1 MKKYDIHEKDRIT
14 RADSELFLGFAE
26 LLQGNADVREDYSL
40 NKTVRDIFAN
50 HESEMGGLPFYWITR
65 ASASNKLE
73 DFNDVRHCCESYFRL
88 YGTTPIIRRDMDACA
103 MALLYVATTMKDV
116 EKKGGK
122 INVEWVRSWLGFIEN
137 TVRIP
142 EWQTKFCVAMIY
154 RRIGDE
160 SKAIEVLYKTF
171 LEVYACIKVWEKS
184 LNTKNIFR
192 TTPAMEKAYS
202 DLVKKDEEIKKSL
215 PDWEKDAEKLVPYSG
230 YVWLSGALYASGRAD
245 IYDRF
250 KVNLSKVGVSI
261 KYITG
266 RFRRHPPAMR
276 NAGAGKYRVFLNGCA
291 DDDCGNDG
299 VSVYGQD
306 GKRYGVQEAFDW
318 PDDSDVTLVIRT
330 NHGIL
335 VRFTFKK
342 SDPSIPANEEIC
354 FPWSM
359 SK

>member
-1 MKKYDIHEKDRIT
+1 M
-14 RADSELFLGFAE
+14 
-26 LLQGNADVREDYSL
+26 
-40 NKTVRDIFAN
+40 
-50 HESEMGGLPFYWITR
+50 
-65 ASASNKLE
+65 
-73 DFNDVRHCCESYFRL
+73 
-88 YGTTPIIRRDMDACA
+88 
-103 MALLYVATTMKDV
+103 
-116 EKKGGK
+116 
-122 INVEWVRSWLGFIEN
+122 
-137 TVRIP
+137 
-142 EWQTKFCVAMIY
+142 
-154 RRIGDE
+154 
-160 SKAIEVLYKTF
+160 
-171 LEVYACIKVWEKS
+171 
-184 LNTKNIFR
+184 
-192 TTPAMEKAYS
+192 
-202 DLVKKDEEIKKSL
+202 
-215 PDWEKDAEKLVPYSG
+215 
-230 YVWLSGALYASGRAD
+230 
-245 IYDRF
+245 
-250 KVNLSKVGVSI
+250 NLSKVGVSI